1 MARPVAG
8 QRSKAK
14 SESDEIK
21 KQKGAKLR
29 SILRPVEVTGPTGGE
44 IVPPPSPTY
53 ESLDFFLHGN
63 ALPLN
68 SNRSY

>member
-8 QRSKAK
+8 QRSTAK

-29 SILRPVEVTGPTGGE
+29 SILRPVEVTSPTGGE
-44 IVPPPSPTY
+44 IVAPQVQATRALTSSCT
-53 ESLDFFLHGN
+53 GN